1 MAWDGAVIAQ
11 APSIQVEIQPD
22 ESFELAEW
30 IDQAV
35 AALPEPVQSVFIL
48 NRYNGYKYREIAEI
62 LGVSVKTVEGRMT
75 QALRHSREKLAPFLV
90 GYMFFLL

>member
-1 MAWDGAVIAQ
+1 M
-11 APSIQVEIQPD
+11 
-22 ESFELAEW
+22 
-30 IDQAV
+30 
-35 AALPEPVQSVFIL
+35 PEPVQSVFIL